1 MRTQLKVFRVLHK
14 LSQSQMAHKLGYE
27 RAYYGH
33 IERGLQNGSAAFW
46 ARLQAAFGL
55 ADVVIEELKKID

>member
-1 MRTQLKVFRVLHK
+1 MKLKLFRIAK
-14 LSQSQMAHKLGYE
+14 NLSQQEMAATLGYE

-33 IERGLQNGSAAFW
+33 VERGLQKGSAEFW

-55 ADVVIEELKKID
+55 ADIAIEELKKID

>member
-1 MRTQLKVFRVLHK
+1 MRTQLKVFRVLQK
-14 LSQSQMAHKLGYE
+14 QSQSQMAATLGYQ

-33 IERGLQNGSAAFW
+33 VESGLQKGSAEFW

-55 ADVVIEELKKID
+55 ADNVIEELKKND